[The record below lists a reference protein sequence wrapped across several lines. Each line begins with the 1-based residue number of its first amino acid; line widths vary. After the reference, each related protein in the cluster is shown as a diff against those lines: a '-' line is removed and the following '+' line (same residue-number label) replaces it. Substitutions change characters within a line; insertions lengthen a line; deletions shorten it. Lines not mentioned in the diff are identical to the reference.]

1 MVPNTRAAGGDPERA
16 APPEPPAGA
25 EVLERALRGLGVW
38 VRVAQAGLAAVA
50 LLAFYGGFRGL
61 SGAQGSPATL
71 QVGALAVLACG
82 TALIALTLCGLL
94 GPVARV
100 LGARRPAAARPAA
113 GAPHP
118 EARLEAVL
126 VQHRAFWRQAGQWSV
141 VLLVLAAAAAGVV
154 RFAGPAAAAE
164 APPLFEDLDRGC
176 DDVPEGALCF
186 ALARYAGGRLQALSD
201 WQTLPVVEHELMPLN
216 GGHRLSL
223 RAKAP
228 EGVEWEFS
236 FLGTD
241 ADRLREGPFLA
252 AADNRGAISISTP
265 ISFFP
270 SLPPGLE
277 LARLRGIPP
286 HPRTTWEECPRVAGR
301 LQVHRL
307 DLPLDGILRAV
318 QADFERACLDGG
330 GAWVAVGRFSYRHP
344 TLGAAGGGR

>member
-1 MVPNTRAAGGDPERA
+1 MVPNARADGGGPDRT
-16 APPEPPAGA
+16 APPAPPAGA

-38 VRVAQAGLAAVA
+38 LRVAQAGLAAVA
-50 LLAFYGGFRGL
+50 LLALYGGFRGL

-94 GPVARV
+94 DPVARV
-100 LGARRPAAARPAA
+100 LGARRPA

-154 RFAGPAAAAE
+154 RFAGSAAAAE

-176 DDVPEGALCF
+176 GDVPEGALCF

-201 WQTLPVVEHELMPLN
+201 WQTIPIVEHELMPLG

-223 RAKAP
+223 SARAP

-236 FLGTD
+236 FLGTH
-241 ADRLREGPFLA
+241 ADRLREGPHLV
-252 AADNRGAISISTP
+252 AADNREAIMISTP

-286 HPRTTWEECPRVAGR
+286 HPRMTWEECPRVAGR

-344 TLGAAGGGR
+344 TLGAAGAGR